1 MEDKR
6 SQELQKQKA
15 LIEGLLWIDS
25 EIASLQRATK
35 LAQALDT
42 LRVMSHAEPM
52 ASSNVLIFL

>member
-6 SQELQKQKA
+6 SQELRKQKA

-25 EIASLQRATK
+25 AIASLQRATK
-35 LAQALDT
+35 LGRALDT
-42 LRVMSHAEPM
+42 LSLMSHAEPM